1 MLFDLISEVISSA
14 SIIADEVKPSNII
27 MPMPEYR
34 PVWDEEEGR
43 IKIKEK
49 KRPLFDPKMY

>member
-1 MLFDLISEVISSA
+1 MLSNLFREVITGT
-14 SIIADEVKPSNII
+14 SIITDENKPSNFV
-27 MPMPEYR
+27 MPEYR
-34 PVWDEEEGR
+34 PVWDEKEGR